1 MGWGEGRELNKES
14 KLLGFKLKQ
23 SLKLRCRGTYF
34 QFWLGN
40 TSSIVLC
47 LVAQLCSTLC
57 KPMDSLFMG
66 ILQARTLEW
75 VAMPSSSR
83 SSWPR
88 DWSQVSCIAGG
99 FFTNW
104 ATRQSQEY
112 WSGSSLPSP
121 GDLPNLEIELVSP
134 ELQMAS
140 LPTELP
146 EKPRTR
152 TLVCQKC
159 QCADPQV
166 WGSPSLKGNI
176 GLN

>member
-1 MGWGEGRELNKES
+1 MLHKQRNAMGWGEGRELNKES

-75 VAMPSSSR
+75 VAMPSSR
-83 SSWPR
+83 
-88 DWSQVSCIAGG
+88 
-99 FFTNW
+99 
-104 ATRQSQEY
+104 
-112 WSGSSLPSP
+112 GSSRTRDQTLISWIASRFSKSEPP
-121 GDLPNLEIELVSP
+121 GKPKNTEVGSLSLLQGILPNQESNQGLLHYRRILYQQSH
-134 ELQMAS
+134 Q
-140 LPTELP
+140 
-146 EKPRTR
+146 
-152 TLVCQKC
+152 
-159 QCADPQV
+159 
-166 WGSPSLKGNI
+166 GSPTSSINTI
-176 GLN
+176 QV